1 MSCAQT
7 DSTDHLWLLSNDC
20 FPFQNILSEGQS
32 TLSID
37 GKVWALEE
45 IPHVGRYTNFILR
58 LNFRASTAFYPF
70 LVTIHSK
77 FAFFY
82 RLNKLYKD
90 SFNSIEP
97 PLAAVQHAQPARK
110 FVLISAQGTH
120 IVSKLRPCDQ
130 LR

>member
-1 MSCAQT
+1 MFSFC
-7 DSTDHLWLLSNDC
+7 
-20 FPFQNILSEGQS
+20 
-32 TLSID
+32 
-37 GKVWALEE
+37 
-45 IPHVGRYTNFILR
+45 
-58 LNFRASTAFYPF
+58 
-70 LVTIHSK
+70 
-77 FAFFY
+77 

-90 SFNSIEP
+90 SFQSIEP